1 MSQFV
6 SINGVTQGFISGPLL
21 FIIFI
26 NDFPMSSDLFK
37 FVLLADE
44 STLTCSFNET
54 DREQII
60 LR

>member
-26 NDFPMSSDLFK
+26 NDFPMSRDLFK

-54 DREQII
+54 DREHII